1 MVSVMKKLLTS
12 ILIIASMSFIL
23 ATGASAA
30 MPVPAIQP
38 AVTAK
43 CAAATYK
50 ATLVFGKLN
59 AAKAQFQVA
68 KAARALAV
76 KQKNARGIAVADAQ
90 MQRLTIE
97 IAALTIAYQA
107 AEQAAKIACK

>member
-1 MVSVMKKLLTS
+1 MVGAMKKILTS
-12 ILIIASMSFIL
+12 ILVIASMSFIS

-30 MPVPAIQP
+30 PSVSAAQP

-50 ATLVFGKLN
+50 ATLAFGKLN
-59 AAKAQFQVA
+59 AAKAQYQVA

-76 KQKNARGIAVADAQ
+76 KQKNPKGIATADAQ
-90 MQRLTIE
+90 MKR
-97 IAALTIAYQA
+97 IAAEIVVLDTAYRN
-107 AEQAAKIACK
+107 AEKVAKDACK

>member
-1 MVSVMKKLLTS
+1 MVGAMKKIITS
-12 ILIIASMSFIL
+12 ILVIASMSFTP
-23 ATGASAA
+23 AAGASAA
-30 MPVPAIQP
+30 SASKP

-50 ATLVFGKLN
+50 ATLVFGKLQ
-59 AAKAQFQVA
+59 AARAQYQVA

-90 MQRLTIE
+90 MQRITLE
-97 IAALTIAYQA
+97 ITVLSRLYLD
-107 AEQAAKIACK
+107 AESAAKIACK

>member
-1 MVSVMKKLLTS
+1 MVGAMKKILTS
-12 ILIIASMSFIL
+12 ILVIASMSFIP
-23 ATGASAA
+23 AAGASAA
-30 MPVPAIQP
+30 PSVSAAQP

-50 ATLVFGKLN
+50 ATLVFGRLN

-90 MQRLTIE
+90 MKSLTVE
-97 IAALTIAYQA
+97 IAALTISYKNAEA
-107 AEQAAKIACK
+107 AARTACK

>member
-1 MVSVMKKLLTS
+1 MKKILTS
-12 ILIIASMSFIL
+12 ILVIASMSFIP

-30 MPVPAIQP
+30 PSAPAVQP

-50 ATLVFGKLN
+50 ATLVFGRLN

-90 MQRLTIE
+90 MKSLTVEIASLTISYKNAE
-97 IAALTIAYQA
+97 KAARA
-107 AEQAAKIACK
+107 ACK

>member
-1 MVSVMKKLLTS
+1 MKKILTS
-12 ILIIASMSFIL
+12 ILVIASMSFL
-23 ATGASAA
+23 PATGASAA
-30 MPVPAIQP
+30 PSAPAVQP

-50 ATLVFGKLN
+50 ATLVFGRLN

-76 KQKNARGIAVADAQ
+76 KQKNAKGIAVADAQ
-90 MQRLTIE
+90 MKSLTVE
-97 IAALTIAYQA
+97 IAALTISYKNAETA
-107 AEQAAKIACK
+107 ARAACK